1 MANIEAAADL
11 RPYRLQTRYELREML
26 ARFKDFFAAAAEGN
40 DLHCEIPISFA
51 TAALGGKVE
60 VPTLEGPVTITIK
73 PETQT
78 GMIMRLAG
86 KGVKSYNSYDK
97 GSLYCKLVVETPVN
111 LNDQQKDL
119 LKKLEESLTGEA
131 SKGAKSDS
139 SKVSS
144 HSPKSDSFFE
154 KFKKFVND
162 LSSK

>member
-1 MANIEAAADL
+1 M
-11 RPYRLQTRYELREML
+11 
-26 ARFKDFFAAAAEGN
+26 
-40 DLHCEIPISFA
+40 
-51 TAALGGKVE
+51 
-60 VPTLEGPVTITIK
+60 TITIK

-111 LNDQQKDL
+111 LNDHQKDL
-119 LKKLEESLTGEA
+119 LKKLEESLTGES
-131 SKGAKSDS
+131 SKETKNDS

-144 HSPKSDSFFE
+144 HSPKSDSFFK
-154 KFKKFVND
+154 KFKQFVND